1 MKMKRFLLILG
12 MVSVLTSQTATIKN
26 SIVGYSTLGDT
37 VSFDKPYV
45 WSFTKGDDSKW
56 GISMFLDAP
65 WARGSVYV
73 EELYYKPYTDKF
85 TIVLG
90 RQPIP
95 FGANIPYLDLTRGD
109 KFTYQTPTPNDIG
122 LLYFGDGVT
131 IYGGVGKW
139 FLESYYGNDIENGF
153 EEYKAG
159 RLSYEFGNHFVG
171 VSLDDQNKQA
181 LDISGYSEFVDYV
194 TEIREDYQWVR
205 TVVRLPNM
213 FHLKGLGLIGGFE
226 RTSDETQTLY
236 GLVYQYGES
245 NQFVSAELSGEGDLR
260 VKLYYGF
267 NLNVGNKN
275 D

>member
-1 MKMKRFLLILG
+1 MKRFLLILG

>member
-1 MKMKRFLLILG
+1 MKRLLLILG
-12 MVSVLTSQTATIKN
+12 MVSVLTGQTATIKN

-45 WSFTKGDDSKW
+45 WSFTKSDDSKW

-65 WARGSVYV
+65 WARDKVYV

-139 FLESYYGNDIENGF
+139 FFESYYGNDIENGF

-159 RLSYEFGNHFVG
+159 RVSYEFGNHFVG

-181 LDISGYSEFVDYV
+181 LDISGYGEFVDYV

-205 TVVRLPNM
+205 AVVRLPNM
-213 FHLKGLGLIGGFE
+213 LHLKGLGLIGGFE
-226 RTSDETQTLY
+226 RTSDETQALY
-236 GLVYQYGES
+236 GVVYQYGES
-245 NQFVSAELSGEGDLR
+245 NQFVSAELSGEGDLS

-267 NLNVGNKN
+267 SLKIGKENE
-275 D
+275 